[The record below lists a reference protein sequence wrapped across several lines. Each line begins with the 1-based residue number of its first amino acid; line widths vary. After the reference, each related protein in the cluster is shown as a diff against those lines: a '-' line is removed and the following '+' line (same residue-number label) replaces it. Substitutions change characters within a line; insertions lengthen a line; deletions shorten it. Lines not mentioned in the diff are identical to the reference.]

1 MTRFR
6 FCDKIGAKFCFA
18 EKTLKK
24 RKKVLD
30 AGQKISIIV
39 YINKEKETE
48 KAKETKVAKRPSKK
62 VLMAQIEA
70 MGVEQKIVNSLGR
83 SNIET
88 IQWVIKQIS

>member
-39 YINKEKETE
+39 YINKEKEME
-48 KAKETKVAKRPSKK
+48 KAKETKVARPSKK

-70 MGVEQKIVNSLGR
+70 KGVDSKIVQSLGR
-83 SNIET
+83 ANIDT
-88 IQWVIKQIS
+88 IAWVLKTIS

>member
-39 YINKEKETE
+39 YINKEKEME
-48 KAKETKVAKRPSKK
+48 KAKETKKARPSKK

-70 MGVEQKIVNSLGR
+70 KGVDSKIVQSLGR
-83 SNIET
+83 ANIDT
-88 IQWVIKQIS
+88 NT